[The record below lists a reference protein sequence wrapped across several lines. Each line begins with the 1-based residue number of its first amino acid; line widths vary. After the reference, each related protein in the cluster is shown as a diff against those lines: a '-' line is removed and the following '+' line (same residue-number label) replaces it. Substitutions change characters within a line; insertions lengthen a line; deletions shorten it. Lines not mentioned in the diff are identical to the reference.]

1 MSRTE
6 AARIAAVL
14 PLPKK
19 RGAVAPKGFTKR
31 YGGTIA
37 ARIGAVARDGLD
49 ACVYKG
55 ITAPK
60 DKSPPASQA
69 PQTIPGE
76 EYESAKALLPV
87 EETQELPASPSE
99 PVDNGLTADTVQQP
113 VPAPGYPAPAT
124 DSATSPQEPPPPP
137 ANGV

>member
-19 RGAVAPKGFTKR
+19 RGAVAPKGFTRR

-49 ACVYKG
+49 ACVYQG
-55 ITAPK
+55 IVPPK
-60 DKSPPASQA
+60 DKAPPPSKA
-69 PQTIPGE
+69 PRTLPGE
-76 EYESAKALLPV
+76 EYESARPLPPL
-87 EETQELPASPSE
+87 EEVVNELEPASQEPLIEDPLAVSNVAEPPSS
-99 PVDNGLTADTVQQP
+99 T
-113 VPAPGYPAPAT
+113 PAA
-124 DSATSPQEPPPPP
+124 EPPPPAEETP
-137 ANGV
+137 PPPGQ